1 MFTGDYDTREVPPL
15 VICLF
20 FTTGQ
25 VAIKT
30 HTFIASRKSGKERTC
45 GGAAIWA
52 LLRTDQKLKLAG
64 SRGRLISRG
73 GITFT

>member
-1 MFTGDYDTREVPPL
+1 MTQGKSPPPPRYSP
-15 VICLF
+15 F

-45 GGAAIWA
+45 GGAAISA
-52 LLRTDQKLKLAG
+52 LLRTDEKLKLAG
-64 SRGRLISRG
+64 SRGRLISCG